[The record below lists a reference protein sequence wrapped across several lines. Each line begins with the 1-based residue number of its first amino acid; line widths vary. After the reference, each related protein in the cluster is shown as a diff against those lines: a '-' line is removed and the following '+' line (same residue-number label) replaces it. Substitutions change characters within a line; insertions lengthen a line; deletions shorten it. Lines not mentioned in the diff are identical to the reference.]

1 MSQDKIESRRAFMKK
16 FGKLAGAAA
25 VAAAFMA
32 TGSNDANAKPSED
45 NPATQ
50 QCTCGYYACMNT
62 CRMGCGGGCA
72 TRCEGGCKYGCG
84 GSSSKW

>member
-32 TGSNDANAKPSED
+32 TGSNKAEAKPSED
-45 NPATQ
+45 QPATG
-50 QCTCGYYACMNT
+50 CFNDTCMSSCHAYCRLTCAASCRQSSGY
-62 CRMGCGGGCA
+62 
-72 TRCEGGCKYGCG
+72 
-84 GSSSKW
+84 

>member
-32 TGSNDANAKPSED
+32 TGSNKAEAKPSED
-45 NPATQ
+45 QPAT
-50 QCTCGYYACMNT
+50 
-62 CRMGCGGGCA
+62 GCGWVGCGVGCSYSCVGGCH
-72 TRCEGGCKYGCG
+72 TTNNR
-84 GSSSKW
+84 